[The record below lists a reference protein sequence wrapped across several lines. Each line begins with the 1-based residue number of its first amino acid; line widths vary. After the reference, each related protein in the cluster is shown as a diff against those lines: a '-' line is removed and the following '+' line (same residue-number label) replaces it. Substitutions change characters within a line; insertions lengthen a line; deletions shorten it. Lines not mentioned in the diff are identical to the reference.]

1 MKFLCIGALVVA
13 FSSVFF
19 GITQSDDGQANTVK
33 KNEAESRPWIRPWMV
48 EDTSVD
54 TDGIVPCEALPVI
67 DAGDIPQSET
77 SRERMVREVV
87 TIWEMFFEDDN
98 ASIDDSRRERFD
110 EFAEYLVDAVL
121 MYQENP
127 TDIGGQLPVD
137 SKAHLLLATMVTVES
152 SVTFDVVGRKNEV
165 GLLQIHG
172 KALGGHKPAEVQKNP
187 RLGLILGVRWL
198 AAQIPVCFPDGM
210 PDSWSDDNWVGPLS
224 LYAGGPKAFKAG
236 KCLRFRVAK
245 SRIAMMK
252 QYETR
257 LAFDIDIGD
266 RI

>member
-13 FSSVFF
+13 FCSVFF
-19 GITQSDDGQANTVK
+19 GITWSDDGQANTVK
-33 KNEAESRPWIRPWMV
+33 AEMVETRPWMV

-54 TDGIVPCEALPVI
+54 TDEIVPCEALPVI

-87 TIWEMFFEDDN
+87 TVWELFFEDDK
-98 ASIDDSRRERFD
+98 ASATDPRRERFD

-127 TDIGGQLPVD
+127 TDIGGQLPTE
-137 SKAHLLLATMVTVES
+137 SKAHLLLATMVTGES
-152 SVTFDVVGRKNEV
+152 SVTFDVVGRYFEKNEV
-165 GLLQIHG
+165 GLLQTHG
-172 KALGGHKPAEVQKNP
+172 KALGGHKRAKVRKNP
-187 RLGLILGVRWL
+187 KLGLMLGVRWL
-198 AAQIPVCFPDGM
+198 AAQIPKCFPDGM
-210 PDSWSDDNWVGPLS
+210 PDSWDDENWVGPLS

-236 KCLRFRVAK
+236 KCLKFKVAK

-257 LAFDIDIGD
+257 IAFETGSGD
-266 RI
+266 SI